1 MIIHKNEMI
10 PRRLID
16 LKRFTALF
24 LSLMLL
30 VSASAMADSAV
41 DTIMNTGTTQ
51 AFTNEAVSEEDLVT
65 ILRAG
70 LAAESAINQ
79 QPWFFVAITNPEVL
93 QELGGSGSG
102 FAAPGG
108 SRPEG
113 APEGGFP
120 GGAPEGGF
128 PGSAPEG
135 GAPAGMP
142 EGAPAGNPG
151 SAPGGFS
158 PSGSGAKASLGSSP
172 AAIIIYKN
180 TGSKS
185 PNADYD
191 CGLATQNMVI
201 AAASLGYGVKIVSSP
216 TMTLNGNDHDA
227 ICEKLGVDKS
237 MQAVA
242 VLLIG
247 HADESTDATTAAT
260 TRDDLETKTSIIK

>member
-1 MIIHKNEMI
+1 MMCLEIDGIALA
-10 PRRLID
+10 LI
-16 LKRFTALF
+16 
-24 LSLMLL
+24 
-30 VSASAMADSAV
+30 
-41 DTIMNTGTTQ
+41 
-51 AFTNEAVSEEDLVT
+51 
-65 ILRAG
+65 G
-70 LAAESAINQ
+70 LTFEGKLNHTKHTFIE
-79 QPWFFVAITNPEVL
+79 VYPEVL

-102 FAAPGG
+102 FTPSSGG
-108 SRPEG
+108 QKPEG

-128 PGSAPEG
+128 PG
-135 GAPAGMP
+135 GAP

-201 AAASLGYGVKIVSSP
+201 AASSLGYGVKIVSSP

-247 HADESTDATTAAT
+247 RADESTDATTAAT
-260 TRDDLETKTSIIK
+260 TRDDLATKTSIIQ